1 VKKRFRSQ
9 YREAHLSSMS
19 AQEAVVM
26 LYDGA
31 IGFMKEAITELGQ
44 NNLAAKVRLVE
55 KVSKIIEYL
64 HSCLDT
70 EKGGEI
76 AENLG
81 RLYEYMLV
89 RLTEA
94 NLNNDTAKMEEV
106 IRLLG
111 TVREGWAGIYVD
123 GRKTDGQETVES
135 DKGTTIP
142 KPITVSV

>member
-1 VKKRFRSQ
+1 MKASFSKQ
-9 YREAHLSSMS
+9 YKEAHLSSMTS
-19 AQEAVVM
+19 QEAIVM

-31 IGFMKEAITELGQ
+31 IGFMKDAIAELGQ

-64 HSCLDT
+64 HSCLDK

-76 AENLG
+76 AENLI

-111 TVREGWAGIYVD
+111 TVREGWVGACAAANKIDAGEAAEPA
-123 GRKTDGQETVES
+123 GPRT
-135 DKGTTIP
+135 
-142 KPITVSV
+142 ITVSV